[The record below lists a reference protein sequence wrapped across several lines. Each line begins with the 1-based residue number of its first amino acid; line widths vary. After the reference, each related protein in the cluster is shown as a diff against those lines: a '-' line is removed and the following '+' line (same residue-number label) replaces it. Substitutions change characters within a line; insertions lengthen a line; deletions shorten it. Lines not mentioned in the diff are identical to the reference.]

1 VWQSQKWIFT
11 ASAVCMNSVYTLLKF
26 SSRMVSRRIRVAVWF
41 IVNYYWNRFCSQSFQ
56 YVLSLH
62 CAK

>member
-1 VWQSQKWIFT
+1 
-11 ASAVCMNSVYTLLKF
+11 MNSVYIFLKF
-26 SSRMVSRRIRVAVWF
+26 FSRIVSRRIRVAVWF
-41 IVNYYWNRFCSQSFQ
+41 IVNFYSNKFYSQSFQ